1 MTGTFCGNRAMRLA
15 ALATLAVAAGPAAA
29 HAGVGETVGVTAPA
43 VPGAAVAPAV
53 PAAPATPSLPSVPV
67 STPAVS
73 APAAPAPAAS
83 AAVETKIVSAAKSV
97 SKPVAKKARVTRP
110 AATKAG
116 LSKPVASAA
125 AKAGVKKDGTVTTT
139 TSTTVDLRQ
148 LSNTSSNPLMGCWG
162 SYQLCQTFPD
172 FPYAAQNDCNGEQIP
187 FVGRFTQWTQ
197 TSVNAVAG
205 TVTVHLRSFFVGFK
219 GQGDQGNV
227 YTGTDTQ
234 NDFQRTFALGGA
246 VTVDHRDYEV
256 LIVTK
261 RNPLDPAPNQYAYF
275 HTVTNVDP
283 ADPLHPQIAVEG
295 PYVVCT
301 CGAKHSKDTDYRGK
315 YNDDDSGAKHHHHED
330 YKGYNDDRNDWDD

>member
-1 MTGTFCGNRAMRLA
+1 MTGTLCGNRARRLA
-15 ALATLAVAAGPAAA
+15 ALAILAVAAAPAAA
-29 HAGVGETVGVTAPA
+29 YAGIGDTA
-43 VPGAAVAPAV
+43 GAVAPAV
-53 PAAPATPSLPSVPV
+53 PAV
-67 STPAVS
+67 
-73 APAAPAPAAS
+73 AAPAVPAAS
-83 AAVETKIVSAAKSV
+83 AAPSLPSAPASAPAGSAPATVPALKPAQVTAAAAAARSATTKIVD
-97 SKPVAKKARVTRP
+97 KARVTRP
-110 AATKAG
+110 AATKTG
-116 LSKPVASAA
+116 PRKPVASA
-125 AKAGVKKDGTVTTT
+125 AKAGVKKDGTVEAT
-139 TSTTVDLRQ
+139 TSTTVDMRQ
-148 LSNTSSNPLMGCWG
+148 LSNTSTNPLMGCWG

-187 FVGRFTQWTQ
+187 FVGQFTQWTQ
-197 TSVNAVAG
+197 TSVNALAG

-234 NDFQRTFALGGA
+234 NDFQRTFTLGGA
-246 VTVDHRDYEV
+246 VSVDHRDYEV
-256 LIVTK
+256 LIVTR

-301 CGAKHSKDTDYRGK
+301 CGAKHSKDTDYHGK
-315 YNDDDSGAKHHHHED
+315 YNDDDSGSKHHHHED